1 MKNTAVKN
9 TLTSVKT
16 TQQTAA
22 IAKRWFFLIFLFDF
36 LWESSEGLMINGNVA
51 EMSKKYWREK
61 VKSTKRK
68 WKRLLD
74 NMWNESAEIWLAE
87 IPQYPDFFIQMKL
100 PEVVM

>member
-16 TQQTAA
+16 TQQIAA

-36 LWESSEGLMINGNVA
+36 LWESSESLMINGNVA

-87 IPQYPDFFIQMKL
+87 IPQYPDFLYKWSYRKS
-100 PEVVM
+100 